1 MKIALTVII
10 LSISSLA
17 PPVSFFDTMQ
27 DCIDEKERIE
37 NSFIVTVFHGIE
49 REIIDLGK
57 GEYKVVC
64 SVIK

>member
-10 LSISSLA
+10 LSISSIA

-37 NSFIVTVFHGIE
+37 RSLIVTVFRGTV
-49 REIIDLGK
+49 REIIDMAK
-57 GEYKVVC
+57 DEYKIVC
-64 SVIK
+64 SPIN